1 MSGLLSNRL
10 HTHTHTVYKN
20 NNRRGLHLNA
30 SAAKALLIDITTDCR
45 LIFKRAVLAPS
56 TAGQLI
62 IPLDII

>member
-1 MSGLLSNRL
+1 
-10 HTHTHTVYKN
+10 VYKN

-45 LIFKRAVLAPS
+45 LIFKRAGLAPS